1 MIRPATFAGVLLL
14 LPALSLMA
22 QQAPLPLSTK
32 QKLKLYLV
40 TSYGPQPVLFSAASA
55 GFHQWLDIPHE
66 WRQGMEGY
74 GRRYAS
80 RFAQNAIEETTR
92 MGIGMVLRED
102 PRYFASGRTEL
113 WARIGHAMK
122 YTFLVRGDDGGR
134 AVAVGRIGG
143 VLAGGLLSR
152 AWQPDSTR
160 GYGQGLQA
168 AGYSFAA
175 DMGANMLNEFWPDI
189 RRRLFHRR

>member
-1 MIRPATFAGVLLL
+1 MLRRAALSGALLIV
-14 LPALSLMA
+14 PALSLLA
-22 QQAPLPLSTK
+22 QQAPLPLTTE

-66 WRQGMEGY
+66 WRQGMQGY
-74 GRRYAS
+74 GRRCAS
-80 RFAQNAIEETTR
+80 RFAQNAIEETAR
-92 MGIGMVLRED
+92 MGIGLALHED

-113 WARIGHAMK
+113 WARIGHAVK
-122 YTFLVRGDDGGR
+122 YTFLVRRDDGSR
-134 AVAVGRIGG
+134 TIAVGRIGG

-152 AWQPDSTR
+152 AWQPDSTS

-175 DMGANMLNEFWPDI
+175 DIGGSVFNEFWPDI
-189 RRRLFHRR
+189 RRRLFRRR